1 MTRLLA
7 SLLVCWLAVT
17 PAAAASQPA
26 KEDGVTGL
34 LRKVE
39 DALQSG
45 DVSAYLGLLSSTAVR
60 ERARIFAETVMGDGA
75 TRAVIREEDRTQLFG
90 TLPGDG
96 YRLLLEVFAERGSD
110 ARLSSWQLDVRRL
123 RDAQADAAPPDEW
136 VISDQE
142 LLSTLSGLRHLSL
155 SARRQFTA
163 RNYVVTSEDFKLTL
177 TDGVVFTEETSG
189 DPTALVLLGRGEMVF
204 SPPLETERG
213 QVRIFA
219 GADIVDTPFDAALVR
234 AGSFDLSAALAD
246 GTLTER
252 PVDPRDFRRADDV
265 FKTEV
270 VKSFA
275 LDLGDLT
282 NDTWSLAPSYGDLL
296 AEVRTRRF
304 DTLTYTK
311 SHNEAE
317 DISLFD
323 RRRQRNISVYA
334 SEARRAAAGSSYD
347 SAATADYYATD
358 YDVQATFSPERAF
371 IEGRTRLN
379 LHVQAPSMGSLTLR
393 LAEPLVVQSVVAE
406 GFGRLLSFRVR
417 NQNSLL
423 VNLPNAVSKGVEL
436 TLVVSYAG
444 RLLPLPTDR
453 EAISLEPGQEPQQDD
468 SMAVPTEP
476 AYLYSNRSYWYA
488 QASFEHYATASLRL
502 TVPPGYRCVASGVL
516 KSVEP
521 VAAGDADK
529 TPVRQRPQL
538 FTFAAGQPVRY
549 LSCLIARLTTVR
561 THTVRLGEPVS
572 GRPAERPAGV
582 FYDTLELSMLA
593 HARQQGRARQL
604 ADRAADI
611 LRFYSSITG
620 DFPYPS
626 LSIAVIESELPGGHS
641 PAYMTV
647 LNQPVPGSR
656 RVWRGDPASFDDYP
670 EYFLAHELA
679 HQWWGQAVGWKNY
692 HEQWLSEGLAQY
704 FAALYAER
712 VRGRAVYEGVLSRM
726 RRFAQEDSDQGPVY
740 LGYRVGHL
748 KNDSRPFRAVVYDK
762 GAIVLHTLRR
772 LIGDD
777 AFFRGLR
784 RYYLA
789 WRFRR
794 AGTPDLQH
802 AFETEAGISLRRFF
816 QRWIYGATIPQVK
829 VTTQLDNGGQES
841 EVIVRFEQVGEVFD
855 VPVTVTV
862 DCVGRPTMD
871 IPVQLTNQV
880 TEVRIPLR
888 GTLRKIDVNRD
899 ELTIGEFIRQLP

>member
-1 MTRLLA
+1 MTRFLT

-17 PAAAASQPA
+17 PAAAAPQPA
-26 KEDGVTGL
+26 RDDGVAGL
-34 LRKVE
+34 LRKIEQV
-39 DALQSG
+39 LQSG

-60 ERARIFAETVMGDGA
+60 ERAQIFAETMIREGA
-75 TRAVIREEDRTQLFG
+75 TRAVIREQDRTQLFG
-90 TLPGDG
+90 SLPGDG
-96 YRLLLEVFAERGSD
+96 YRLLLEVFIEQGSD
-110 ARLSSWQLDVRRL
+110 ARLSSWRLDVRRL
-123 RDAQADAAPPDEW
+123 RDAQADAAPSDEW

-142 LLSTLSGLRHLSL
+142 LLNTMSGLHHLSL

-163 RNYVVTSEDFKLTL
+163 RNYVVTSEDFTLTL
-177 TDGVVFTEETSG
+177 IDGVVFTEETGG

-204 SPPLETERG
+204 SPPLEVERG

-219 GADIVDTPFDAALVR
+219 GADAVETPFDAAFVR
-234 AGSFDLSAALAD
+234 AGAFNLSTALAD

-282 NDTWSLAPSYGDLL
+282 DDTWSLAPSYGDLL

-311 SHNEAE
+311 SHNEPE

-323 RRRQRNISVYA
+323 RRRRRNISVYT
-334 SEARRAAAGSSYD
+334 SEARRATAGASYD
-347 SAATADYYATD
+347 SAAAADYYATD
-358 YDVQATFSPERAF
+358 YDVEASFLPERSF
-371 IEGRTRLN
+371 IEGRTRMTLR
-379 LHVQAPSMGSLTLR
+379 VQAPSTSTLTLR

-417 NQNSLL
+417 SQNSLV
-423 VNLPNAVSKGVEL
+423 VNLPNPVSKGVEM

-444 RLLPLPTDR
+444 RLQPLPTDR
-453 EAISLEPGQEPQQDD
+453 EAISLEPGQGLQQDD
-468 SMAVPTEP
+468 SIAVPTEP

-488 QASFEHYATASLRL
+488 QGSFEHYATATLRL
-502 TVPPGYRCVASGVL
+502 TVPPGYSCVASGLL
-516 KSVEP
+516 KSVAP
-521 VAAGDADK
+521 VASGDTSK
-529 TPVRQRPQL
+529 TPVRQQPQL
-538 FTFAAGQPVRY
+538 FTFTTGQPVRY
-549 LSCLIARLTTVR
+549 LSCLIARLTAVR
-561 THTVRLGEPVS
+561 THTVRLGEPLS
-572 GRPAERPAGV
+572 GRPGERPPGV
-582 FYDTLELSMLA
+582 FYDTVELNMLA
-593 HARQQGRARQL
+593 HPRQQGRARQL

-647 LNQPVPGSR
+647 LNQPVPGSQ

-692 HEQWLSEGLAQY
+692 HEQWLSEGFAQY
-704 FAALYAER
+704 FAALYAEHA
-712 VRGRAVYEGVLSRM
+712 RGRSVYESVLSRM
-726 RRFAQEDSDQGPVY
+726 RHFAQEDSDQGPVF
-740 LGYRVGHL
+740 LGYRIGHL
-748 KNDSRPFRAVVYDK
+748 KNDSRAFRAVIYDK

-794 AGTPDLQH
+794 TGTPDLQH
-802 AFETEAGISLRRFF
+802 AFEAEAGISLRRFF

-829 VTTQLDNGGQES
+829 VTTQPEDGGQDP

-862 DCVGRPTMD
+862 DCVGRPTVD
-871 IPVQLTNQV
+871 IPVQLTDQV
-880 TEVRIPLR
+880 AEVRIPLR
-888 GTLRKIDVNRD
+888 GALRKIDVNRD